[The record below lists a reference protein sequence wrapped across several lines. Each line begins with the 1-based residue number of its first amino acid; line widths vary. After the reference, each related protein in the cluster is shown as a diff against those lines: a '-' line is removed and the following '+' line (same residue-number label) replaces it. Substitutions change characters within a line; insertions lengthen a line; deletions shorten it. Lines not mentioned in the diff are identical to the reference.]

1 MSAYKPASFHNG
13 SVWPHDSAIAAAGLM
28 GYGFVEKRRSSRTP
42 CWRPQTYFGGRLPEL
57 FCGLDRAIYPVPG
70 PYPAS
75 CSPQAWASAA
85 PVHLIRVLLRFDP
98 LGWEDAPASIQTE
111 RPVTTITEMCS
122 RIAQAADRRGRQD

>member
-1 MSAYKPASFHNG
+1 MLE
-13 SVWPHDSAIAAAGLM
+13 AADLL
-28 GYGFVEKRRSSRTP
+28 RRSTARVV
-42 CWRPQTYFGGRLPEL
+42 L
-57 FCGLDRAIYPVPG
+57 RAGPRHLPVPG

-111 RPVTTITEMCS
+111 RPVTTITGMCS
-122 RIAQAADRRGRQD
+122 RIAQAADRRGRPD